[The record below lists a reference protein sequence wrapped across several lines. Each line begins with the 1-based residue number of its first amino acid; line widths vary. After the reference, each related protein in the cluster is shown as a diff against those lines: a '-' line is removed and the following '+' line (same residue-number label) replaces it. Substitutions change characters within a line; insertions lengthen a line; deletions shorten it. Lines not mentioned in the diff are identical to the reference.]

1 MAPKEQTMN
10 DQNFAAV
17 VTSIHDALN
26 AQGFMKLVGAE
37 IVSVKPGEVELALD
51 RRPEVLQHNGFFHG
65 GVTAFLVDNA
75 TTVAAGTLINREN
88 RTVLTAEYKLNF
100 VAPAAGDR
108 LSCRAKVLKPGKNLI
123 VVEAKVYC
131 RMEGEEKLTAVALA
145 TIACIDRPKAA

>member
-1 MAPKEQTMN
+1 MN
-10 DQNFAAV
+10 ETNFAAV
-17 VTSIHDALN
+17 AADIRNALN
-26 AQGFMKLVGAE
+26 AQGFMRLVGAE
-37 IVSVKPGEVELALD
+37 IVAVTPGEVELALD

-75 TTVAAGTLINREN
+75 TTVAAGTLIDRKH

-100 VAPAAGDR
+100 VSPAAGER
-108 LSCRAKVLKPGKNLI
+108 LICRAKVLKPGKSLI

-131 RMEGEEKLTAVALA
+131 RTEGEEKLTAVALA

>member
-1 MAPKEQTMN
+1 MN
-10 DQNFAAV
+10 DTNLAAIDA
-17 VTSIHDALN
+17 SIRAALN
-26 AQGFMKLVGAE
+26 AQGFMRLVGAE
-37 IVSVKPGEVELALD
+37 VVAVKPGEVELALD

-75 TTVAAGTLINREN
+75 TTIAAGTLIDRER

-100 VAPAAGDR
+100 VSPAAGDR
-108 LSCRAKVLKPGKNLI
+108 LICRAKVLKPGKSLI

-131 RMEGEEKLTAVALA
+131 RTDGEEKLTAVALA

>member
-1 MAPKEQTMN
+1 MN
-10 DQNFAAV
+10 ETNFAAV
-17 VTSIHDALN
+17 AADIRNALN
-26 AQGFMKLVGAE
+26 AQGFMRLVGAE
-37 IVSVKPGEVELALD
+37 IVTVTPGEVELALD

-75 TTVAAGTLINREN
+75 TTVAAGTLIDRAR

-100 VAPAAGDR
+100 VSPAAGER
-108 LSCRAKVLKPGKNLI
+108 LICRAKVLKPGKNLT

-131 RMEGEEKLTAVALA
+131 RTEGKEKLTAVALA

>member
-1 MAPKEQTMN
+1 MN
-10 DQNFAAV
+10 ETNFAAV
-17 VTSIHDALN
+17 AADIRNALN
-26 AQGFMKLVGAE
+26 AQGFMRLVGAE
-37 IVSVKPGEVELALD
+37 IVAVTPGEVELALD

-75 TTVAAGTLINREN
+75 TTVAAGTLIDRAR

-100 VAPAAGDR
+100 VSPAAGER
-108 LSCRAKVLKPGKNLI
+108 LICRAKVLKPGKNLT

-131 RMEGEEKLTAVALA
+131 RTEGEEKLTAVALA